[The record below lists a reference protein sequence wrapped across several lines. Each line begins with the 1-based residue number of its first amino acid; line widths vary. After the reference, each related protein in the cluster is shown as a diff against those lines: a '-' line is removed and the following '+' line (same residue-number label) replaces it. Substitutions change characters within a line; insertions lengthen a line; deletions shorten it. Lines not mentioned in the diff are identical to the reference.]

1 VEDFKAHPSMELLVP
16 ELDNLLML
24 RLRHLATRPNNPAQ
38 DELSS
43 GPNDSLPF
51 YRGGPQRFGRMALAL
66 GLSLLATWMLWSIL
80 PAIAWAGVLAIAT
93 WPLYS
98 IGQRH
103 LGQTWAAAALVIAT
117 ALILLLPM
125 LIIGMELAREAG
137 AVVQW
142 AQSIVGSKATP
153 PAWLSNLPLIGT
165 RLASWWR
172 TSIAGSPNT
181 ADLSARLDFPAI
193 VEWARTFGS
202 EVAWRLITFVLALLI
217 LFFIYRD
224 GDKFIEQ
231 VTTISDRLFGRA
243 GRRLG
248 ARMVA
253 TVRETVNGQLFVGL
267 GEGFVLGMAYAVCG
281 LPHPLLLGA
290 LTVVLAIIP
299 FGAPLLVA
307 AASLILVIQSN
318 TIQAFGLLAFGSFVF
333 LAEYF
338 VRPLLIGSS
347 ARLSFIW
354 VLLGIFGGLSAFGL
368 IGLFLGPAILAALIA
383 LWRELAAPSSA

>member
-1 VEDFKAHPSMELLVP
+1 
-16 ELDNLLML
+16 ML
-24 RLRHLATRPNNPAQ
+24 RLRHLSTRSNNPAQ
-38 DELSS
+38 DQLSS
-43 GPNDSLPF
+43 GSTDPLPF
-51 YRGGPQRFGRMALAL
+51 YRGGPQRFGRMALAVGL
-66 GLSLLATWMLWSIL
+66 GLLATWMLWSFV

-103 LGQTWAAAALVIAT
+103 LGRTWTAAALVTAT
-117 ALILLLPM
+117 ALILFLPLLA
-125 LIIGMELAREAG
+125 IGMEMAREAG
-137 AVVQW
+137 GVVQW
-142 AQSIVGSKATP
+142 AQSIAGSSANP
-153 PAWLSNLPLIGT
+153 PAWLSNLPVMGA
-165 RLASWWR
+165 RLANWWR
-172 TSIAGSPNT
+172 TSMAGSPNA

-248 ARMVA
+248 ASMVT
-253 TVRETVNGQLFVGL
+253 TVRKTVNGQLFVGL
-267 GEGFVLGMAYAVCG
+267 GEGFVLGIAYAVCG

-338 VRPLLIGSS
+338 VRPLLIGGS

-354 VLLGIFGGLSAFGL
+354 VLLGIFGELSAFGL

-383 LWRELAAPSSA
+383 LWRELATPSSA

>member
-1 VEDFKAHPSMELLVP
+1 MPH
-16 ELDNLLML
+16 
-24 RLRHLATRPNNPAQ
+24 PNNLAQ
-38 DELSS
+38 DALSS
-43 GPNDSLPF
+43 RQNGPLPF
-51 YRGGPQRFGRMALAL
+51 YRGGPQRFGRMILAI
-66 GLSLLATWMLWSIL
+66 GLALLATWMLWSFL

-93 WPLYS
+93 WPLCS

-103 LGQTWAAAALVIAT
+103 LGRTWTAATLVT
-117 ALILLLPM
+117 AITLVLLVPM
-125 LIIGMELAREAG
+125 LLIGMEMAREAG

-142 AQSIVGSKATP
+142 AQSAAASNPTS
-153 PAWLSNLPLIGT
+153 PAWLSNLPLVGT

-172 TSIAGSPNT
+172 SSMAGSPST
-181 ADLSARLDFPAI
+181 ADLSARLDLPAI
-193 VEWARTFGS
+193 VEWARTLGG
-202 EVAWRLITFVLALLI
+202 EIAWRLTTLALTLLI

-224 GDKFIEQ
+224 GEKFIEQ

-243 GRRLG
+243 GGRLG
-248 ARMVA
+248 ASMVT

-267 GEGFVLGMAYAVCG
+267 GEGFVLGIAYAVCG

-307 AASLILVIQSN
+307 AASLVLVIQSD
-318 TIQAFGLLAFGSFVF
+318 TIQAFGLLVFGSFVF

-354 VLLGIFGGLSAFGL
+354 VLLGIFGGLSTFG
-368 IGLFLGPAILAALIA
+368 IVGLFLGPAILAALIA
-383 LWRELAAPSSA
+383 LWRELAAPSPT

>member
-1 VEDFKAHPSMELLVP
+1 MELSAT
-16 ELDNLLML
+16 DGGHLLML
-24 RLRHLATRPNNPAQ
+24 RLRHLSTRSNNPALDQ
-38 DELSS
+38 LSS
-43 GPNDSLPF
+43 GPTDLMPF

-66 GLSLLATWMLWSIL
+66 GLALLATWMLWSFV

-93 WPLYS
+93 WPLYRF
-98 IGQRH
+98 GQPH
-103 LGQTWAAAALVIAT
+103 LGRTWTAAGLVTAT
-117 ALILLLPM
+117 ALILFLPLLV
-125 LIIGMELAREAG
+125 IGIEMARESA
-137 AVVQW
+137 AFVQW
-142 AQSIVGSKATP
+142 AQSIDGVTP
-153 PAWLSNLPLIGT
+153 PAWLSGLPVIGA
-165 RLASWWR
+165 RLSSWWR
-172 TSIAGSPNT
+172 SFMAGSSNT
-181 ADLSARLDFPAI
+181 AEWFARPDLAAI
-193 VEWARTFGS
+193 VGWARTLGS
-202 EVAWRLITFVLALLI
+202 EVAWRLTTLALALLM

-231 VTTISDRLFGRA
+231 VATISDRLFGRA

-248 ARMVA
+248 ASMVA

-318 TIQAFGLLAFGSFVF
+318 TIQGFGLLAFGSFVF

-347 ARLSFIW
+347 ARLSFLW
-354 VLLGIFGGLSAFGL
+354 VLLGIFGGLSTFGL

-383 LWRELAAPSSA
+383 LWRELARPSST

>member
-1 VEDFKAHPSMELLVP
+1 MELSAA
-16 ELDNLLML
+16 EFGNLLML
-24 RLRHLATRPNNPAQ
+24 QLQHLMARPNNLADDAMSPGQ
-38 DELSS
+38 SDH
-43 GPNDSLPF
+43 LPF
-51 YRGGPQRFGRMALAL
+51 YRGGPQRFGRMILAI
-66 GLSLLATWMLWSIL
+66 GLALLATWMLWSFL

-103 LGQTWAAAALVIAT
+103 LGQTWTAATLVT
-117 ALILLLPM
+117 AITFVLLVPM
-125 LIIGMELAREAG
+125 LLIGMEMAREAG
-137 AVVQW
+137 AIIQW
-142 AQSIVGSKATP
+142 AQSIAVSSPT
-153 PAWLSNLPLIGT
+153 PAWLSNLPLVGT

-172 TSIAGSPNT
+172 SFTAGSPNT
-181 ADLSARLDFPAI
+181 ADLSARLDLPAI
-193 VEWARTFGS
+193 VEWARTLGG
-202 EVAWRLITFVLALLI
+202 EVAWRLTTLALALLI

-224 GDKFIEQ
+224 GEKFIEQ
-231 VTTISDRLFGRA
+231 AMTISDRLFGRA
-243 GRRLG
+243 GGRLG
-248 ARMVA
+248 ASMIT

-267 GEGFVLGMAYAVCG
+267 GEGFVLGIAYAVCG

-307 AASLILVIQSN
+307 AASLILVIQSD
-318 TIQAFGLLAFGSFVF
+318 TIQAFGLLVFGSFVF

-354 VLLGIFGGLSAFGL
+354 VLLGVFGGLSAFGI

-383 LWRELAAPSSA
+383 LWRELAAPSAA

>member
-1 VEDFKAHPSMELLVP
+1 MELSAAEFGNV
-16 ELDNLLML
+16 LML
-24 RLRHLATRPNNPAQ
+24 QLQHLMARPNNLADDAMSPGQ
-38 DELSS
+38 SDH
-43 GPNDSLPF
+43 LPF
-51 YRGGPQRFGRMALAL
+51 YRGGPQRFGRMILAT
-66 GLSLLATWMLWSIL
+66 GLALLATWMLWSFL

-103 LGQTWAAAALVIAT
+103 LGRTWTAATLLTAITLV
-117 ALILLLPM
+117 LLVPM
-125 LIIGMELAREAG
+125 LLIGMQMAREAG
-137 AVVQW
+137 AIIQW
-142 AQSIVGSKATP
+142 AQSIAVSSPTP
-153 PAWLSNLPLIGT
+153 PAWLSNLPLVGT

-172 TSIAGSPNT
+172 SFMAGSPNT
-181 ADLSARLDFPAI
+181 ADLAARLDLPAI
-193 VEWARTFGS
+193 VEWARTLGG
-202 EVAWRLITFVLALLI
+202 EVAWRLTTLALALLI

-224 GDKFIEQ
+224 GEEFIEQ

-243 GRRLG
+243 GGRLG
-248 ARMVA
+248 ASMIT

-267 GEGFVLGMAYAVCG
+267 GEGFVLGIAYAVCG

-299 FGAPLLVA
+299 FGAPVLVA
-307 AASLILVIQSN
+307 AASLVLVVQSD
-318 TIQAFGLLAFGSFVF
+318 TIQAFGLLVFGSFVF

-354 VLLGIFGGLSAFGL
+354 VLLGIFGGLSAFGI

-383 LWRELAAPSSA
+383 LWRELAAPSAA

>member
-1 VEDFKAHPSMELLVP
+1 MELSAAEFGNV
-16 ELDNLLML
+16 LML
-24 RLRHLATRPNNPAQ
+24 QLQHLMARPNNLADDTMSPGQ
-38 DELSS
+38 SDH
-43 GPNDSLPF
+43 LPF
-51 YRGGPQRFGRMALAL
+51 YRGGPQRFGRMILAT
-66 GLSLLATWMLWSIL
+66 GLALLATWMLWSFL

-103 LGQTWAAAALVIAT
+103 LGRTWTAATLVT
-117 ALILLLPM
+117 AITLVLLVPM
-125 LIIGMELAREAG
+125 LLIGMEMAREAG
-137 AVVQW
+137 AVIQW
-142 AQSIVGSKATP
+142 AQSIAVSSPTP
-153 PAWLSNLPLIGT
+153 PAWLSNLPLVGT

-172 TSIAGSPNT
+172 SFMAGSPNA
-181 ADLSARLDFPAI
+181 ADLSARLDLPAI
-193 VEWARTFGS
+193 VGWARTLGG
-202 EVAWRLITFVLALLI
+202 EVAWRLTTLALALLI

-224 GDKFIEQ
+224 GEKFIEQ
-231 VTTISDRLFGRA
+231 VMTISDRLFGRA
-243 GRRLG
+243 GGRLG
-248 ARMVA
+248 ASMIT

-267 GEGFVLGMAYAVCG
+267 GEGFVLGIAYAVCG

-299 FGAPLLVA
+299 FGAPVLVA
-307 AASLILVIQSN
+307 AASLVLVVQSD
-318 TIQAFGLLAFGSFVF
+318 TIQAFGLLVFGSFVF

-354 VLLGIFGGLSAFGL
+354 VLLGIFGGLSAFGI

-383 LWRELAAPSSA
+383 LWRELAAPSAA

>member
-1 VEDFKAHPSMELLVP
+1 
-16 ELDNLLML
+16 
-24 RLRHLATRPNNPAQ
+24 
-38 DELSS
+38 
-43 GPNDSLPF
+43 
-51 YRGGPQRFGRMALAL
+51 MALAL
-66 GLSLLATWMLWSIL
+66 GLALLATWMLWSFV
-80 PAIAWAGVLAIAT
+80 PAIGWAGVLAIAT
-93 WPLYS
+93 WPLYRF
-98 IGQRH
+98 GQRH
-103 LGQTWAAAALVIAT
+103 LGRTWTAAGLVTAT
-117 ALILLLPM
+117 ALILFLPLLV
-125 LIIGMELAREAG
+125 IGIEMARESA

-142 AQSIVGSKATP
+142 AQSIDRVTP
-153 PAWLSNLPLIGT
+153 PAWLSGLPVIGT
-165 RLASWWR
+165 RLSSWWR
-172 TSIAGSPNT
+172 SNMAGSSNT
-181 ADLSARLDFPAI
+181 ADWFARPDLAAI
-193 VEWARTFGS
+193 VGWARTLGS
-202 EVAWRLITFVLALLI
+202 EVAWRLTTLALALLM

-231 VTTISDRLFGRA
+231 VATISDRLFGRA

-248 ARMVA
+248 ASMVT

-267 GEGFVLGMAYAVCG
+267 GEGFVLGIAYAVCG

-307 AASLILVIQSN
+307 TVSLILALQSN
-318 TIQAFGLLAFGSFVF
+318 TIQAFGLLVFGSIVF
-333 LAEYF
+333 LAEHF

-383 LWRELAAPSSA
+383 LWRELATPSST

>member
-1 VEDFKAHPSMELLVP
+1 MELSAT
-16 ELDNLLML
+16 ECGHLLML
-24 RLRHLATRPNNPAQ
+24 RLRRLGTPSNNPTQ

-43 GPNDSLPF
+43 GSTDLLPF
-51 YRGGPQRFGRMALAL
+51 YRGGPQRFGRMALAVGL
-66 GLSLLATWMLWSIL
+66 GLLAIWMLWSFL

-93 WPLYS
+93 WPLYRF
-98 IGQRH
+98 GQRH
-103 LGQTWAAAALVIAT
+103 LGRTWTAAGLVTAT
-117 ALILLLPM
+117 ALILFIPLFV
-125 LIIGMELAREAG
+125 IGMELAREAG

-142 AQSIVGSKATP
+142 AQSIAGRGAAP
-153 PAWLSNLPLIGT
+153 PGWLSDLPVIGA
-165 RLASWWR
+165 RLSNWWRAHLAS
-172 TSIAGSPNT
+172 SNN
-181 ADLSARLDFPAI
+181 ADWSARLDLAAI
-193 VEWARTFGS
+193 VEWARTLGS
-202 EVAWRLITFVLALLI
+202 EVAWRLTTLALALLI

-224 GDKFIEQ
+224 GDKLIEQ

-248 ARMVA
+248 GSMVT

-267 GEGFVLGMAYAVCG
+267 GEGFVLGIAYAVCG

-307 AASLILVIQSN
+307 AASLVLVIEGS
-318 TIQAFGLLAFGSFVF
+318 TVQAFGLLVFGSLVF
-333 LAEYF
+333 LAEYL

-368 IGLFLGPAILAALIA
+368 VGLFLGPAILAALIA
-383 LWRELAAPSSA
+383 LWRELATPSSA